1 MHRGG
6 FMLKIKKQV
15 ARITKNDN
23 KNEIKIEN
31 SEVQLTVIYPCIPVI
46 SQVRVAVWAAV
57 CQSATP
63 YLYPQYLFWKHCR
76 YFRTCDNP

>member
-1 MHRGG
+1 
-6 FMLKIKKQV
+6 MLKIKKQV

-31 SEVQLTVIYPCIPVI
+31 SEVQLTVIYLCIPVI
-46 SQVRVAVWAAV
+46 PRVRVAVWAAV

-63 YLYPQYLFWKHCR
+63 YPYPQYPFWKHCG
-76 YFRTCDNP
+76 YFRTRDNP